1 MSGEVISMVVHGGAW
16 AIPDNLVEASLIG
29 VEKAVKV
36 GFAVLS
42 EGRKATCWF
51 FNSTDAFQEARRWM
65 LLRLP

>member
-42 EGRKATCWF
+42 EGRKATLF